1 MELKITTPTADGK
14 SSEVRIVKA
23 LRYAYPKVGNGKAT
37 ARVTFEGEPLDYRM
51 TGGGKYPTYTYLMI
65 DGSSYYLPKNVV
77 LGEGADITRVAASTE
92 EAKEVKAEVKEE
104 VKAEVKEEA
113 KAEPAP
119 APMKP
124 KRTRV
129 RKEATAPAA

>member
-37 ARVTFEGEPLDYRM
+37 VKATFDGEPLSYRM

-65 DGSSYYLPKNVV
+65 DGSSYYLPKNVI
-77 LGEGADITRVAASTE
+77 LGEGAAITRVAASTE
-92 EAKEVKAEVKEE
+92 EAKEVKTEA
-104 VKAEVKEEA
+104 KAEVKADVKAEA
-113 KAEPAP
+113 KVEPAP
-119 APMKP
+119 KKP
-124 KRTRV
+124 TRTRV